1 MAVGADGTKGIIAKG
16 QKGKAIKGTIVM
28 GQGKWLWTK

>member
-28 GQGKWLWTK
+28 G